1 MIRSRSR
8 WLLIPTL
15 SLALACAEDDRAEM
29 AEEVNETAAVAA
41 KTAEKMVQA
50 KDEWAK
56 EAMSATE
63 RIQADYIAAYNA
75 ENGAGIAAL
84 FDPDGTIAP
93 PGMASITQAGIAAY
107 YDAQFAS
114 GADFTLTVERE
125 SMFVSGD
132 MSVAWGTYVAT
143 MAMEGA
149 ESVAVDGRYGSISKR
164 QADGTWK
171 IYRHMFNYI
180 NPPPEM

>member
-15 SLALACAEDDRAEM
+15 ALALACAEDDRAEM
-29 AEEVNETAAVAA
+29 AEEVKETAAVAA
-41 KTAEKMVQA
+41 KTAEKMMQA

-84 FDPDGTIAP
+84 FDSDGTFAP
-93 PGMASITQAGIAAY
+93 TVLGSIKLAVIAAY
-107 YDAQFAS
+107 
-114 GADFTLTVERE
+114 
-125 SMFVSGD
+125 
-132 MSVAWGTYVAT
+132 
-143 MAMEGA
+143 
-149 ESVAVDGRYGSISKR
+149 
-164 QADGTWK
+164 
-171 IYRHMFNYI
+171 
-180 NPPPEM
+180 